1 MRLVFLFAAL
11 VLLTRCSSMSSYDA
25 NAGESSTSLNGA
37 QGGGGVQA
45 PIWSTDP
52 QKTTVTNQNAASQ

>member
-1 MRLVFLFAAL
+1 MRPVLLFAAL

-25 NAGESSTSLNGA
+25 NSDQSNSSLIGS

-52 QKTTVTNQNAASQ
+52 DKNTVTKPNAATQ

>member
-1 MRLVFLFAAL
+1 MRPVLLLAAL
-11 VLLTRCSSMSSYDA
+11 VLLARCSSMSSYDA
-25 NAGESSTSLNGA
+25 NSDQSNSSLIGS

-52 QKTTVTNQNAASQ
+52 NKTTVTNQSPSQ